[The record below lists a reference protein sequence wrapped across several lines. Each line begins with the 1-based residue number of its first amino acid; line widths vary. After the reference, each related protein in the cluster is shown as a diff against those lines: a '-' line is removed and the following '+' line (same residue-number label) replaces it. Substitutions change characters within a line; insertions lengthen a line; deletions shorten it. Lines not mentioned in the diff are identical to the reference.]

1 MLGMGFRGEASST
14 TIPAP
19 GLGDGRAWGTKAG
32 RAAHR
37 EAEVKP
43 GRPRG
48 LASTNQTASMSP
60 PHRRNTAPSAPIV
73 THAGLRGRRAIATQD
88 MRRLRPATPAP
99 PRTAHVAPIRIVLF
113 ILPLL
118 PACPT
123 RLSAGRRGHCLDAGG
138 AASRCSRPQ
147 SEQLALRNTAFW
159 GWSWEA
165 GFSSVSASPGVWSP
179 LAGCAAFRLPDR
191 PRNVHLDCAL
201 RPSSS
206 HVWKAGRGPATV
218 PPAGDGM
225 RVRAVRGASI
235 REPQSRS
242 RSNVGWAEP

>member
-123 RLSAGRRGHCLDAGG
+123 RLSAGRRSLWP
-138 AASRCSRPQ
+138 RCQRGLLPPRPH
-147 SEQLALRNTAFW
+147 APWPGTR
-159 GWSWEA
+159 
-165 GFSSVSASPGVWSP
+165 SSCSAIPPTFCTG
-179 LAGCAAFRLPDR
+179 R
-191 PRNVHLDCAL
+191 
-201 RPSSS
+201 RPSEMS
-206 HVWKAGRGPATV
+206 VRWFRRGRTAWPPSATAQHSLLGGPTDPHGSAL
-218 PPAGDGM
+218 P
-225 RVRAVRGASI
+225 RA
-235 REPQSRS
+235 
-242 RSNVGWAEP
+242 